1 VLQKRFEIIS
11 ASRIMTTETKSP
23 HTQIFASRVLKAP
36 VLNPAGER
44 LGHVDDLS
52 INKQTGEA
60 VYAIL
65 SFGGFLGIGERW
77 HPVPWSVL
85 DYDPV
90 KAGYVIPLT
99 KEELEKA
106 PSLSRE
112 ELEELGAGDA
122 WRVRLFEYYGPY
134 GAPPFI

>member
-1 VLQKRFEIIS
+1 MLQKRLETS
-11 ASRIMTTETKSP
+11 SRVAAMTTATKSP

-36 VLNPAGER
+36 VLNPAGDR
-44 LGHVDDLS
+44 LGHVEDLS
-52 INKQTGEA
+52 INKQSGEA

-85 DYDPV
+85 DYDPG
-90 KAGYVIPLT
+90 KNGYVIPLT

-106 PSLSRE
+106 PSLTRE
-112 ELEELGAGDA
+112 ELEDLGAGEA
-122 WRVRLFEYYGPY
+122 WRTRLFEYYGPY